1 MQLEWSAAAS
11 TVAIS
16 VPEFPLEEPVLVFTI
31 ALAVFLI
38 GPLVVRRLG
47 QPGIIGVVLLGAI
60 LGPGGVGLVA
70 HSDAIVLL
78 GEAGLI
84 YLLFTVGLELDLR
97 QFAADPGS
105 AALFG
110 LVSFGL
116 PFVVGAAAVAVLLD
130 LSLLAA
136 LLLAAVFASHTLL
149 AYPIVNQYDITG
161 NRAVTAVFGGILF
174 TDTLALLVLALVR
187 SAAEGGL
194 TALIVIEK
202 VVALIALVGG
212 VWIVVPPIARR
223 FFRNFSEE
231 SYFEFLFVAVVF
243 FGAASVAALLDIAP
257 ILGAFVGGLAL
268 NRLIPEGGTLLSRI
282 EFAGNAF
289 FVPFFLL
296 HVGMLVDASV
306 ILEGRR
312 TLEVAAVIIGVM
324 IALKWLA
331 AWIVARVKGY
341 TVDERGVIFG
351 LSIGQAAAAL
361 AITLIGYDVG
371 LFDAAILNAV
381 VLMLLV
387 TAVASPWATKRAG
400 RQLALAEDVE
410 PGGGAPGDPRIL
422 LPISHAV
429 DRQRQLLELALLLK
443 DDERERPIHTL
454 TVVRPDRSGDPDRA
468 IDDAYDDLE
477 GLTAIGSEAEV
488 PVAPEIRVDHN
499 PASGI
504 VRGALEVQADLLLL
518 GWDAQRSIGQRLFG
532 SIIDQVLE
540 RTTNPVM
547 VARLGHP
554 VNMTD
559 RLFVVLPD
567 GIDHHEG
574 FFESV
579 ALLKRLADR
588 LGAPLTVLAVGDS
601 AHQCGRRFDLV
612 EPELD
617 AEFRELSSWR
627 ALQTTLDEEV
637 TADDLIAVI
646 SSRPGSVGWHDELR
660 ELPYRLATLPPESF
674 VLLHPREDAPEYDRQ
689 FLRFK

>member
-1 MQLEWSAAAS
+1 MWSNTPLVVA
-11 TVAIS
+11 VAI
-16 VPEFPLEEPVLVFTI
+16 PELPLEEPVLVFTI
-31 ALAVFLI
+31 ALAVFLV
-38 GPLVVRRLG
+38 GPLLVRRLG
-47 QPGIIGVVLLGAI
+47 QPGIIGIVLFGAI
-60 LGPGGVGLVA
+60 LGPGGTGLVA

-78 GEAGLI
+78 GEVGLI

-97 QFAADPGS
+97 QFSEDPGS

-116 PFVVGAAAVAVLLD
+116 PFVVGTIVAMALLGLD
-130 LSLLAA
+130 RLSA

-149 AYPIVNQYDITG
+149 AYPIVNRYDVTR

-174 TDTLALLVLALVR
+174 TDTLALFVLALVR
-187 SAAEGGL
+187 SAAEAGL
-194 TALIVIEK
+194 TASVVVEK
-202 VVALIALVGG
+202 IVALG
-212 VWIVVPPIARR
+212 VLLAGTWFVVPPIARR
-223 FFRNFSEE
+223 FFQNFSEE
-231 SYFEFLFVAVVF
+231 SYFEFLFVTVVF
-243 FGAASVAALLDIAP
+243 FGAASAATLLDVAP

-289 FVPFFLL
+289 FIPFFLL
-296 HVGMLVDASV
+296 HVGMFVDATV
-306 ILEGRR
+306 IFQGRR
-312 TLEVAAVIIGVM
+312 TLEVAAVIVGVM

-331 AWIVARVKGY
+331 AWLVARVKGY
-341 TVDERGVIFG
+341 TADERDVMFG

-361 AITLIGYDVG
+361 AITLIGFEVG

-381 VLMLLV
+381 VLMLIV
-387 TAVASPWATKRAG
+387 SAVLSPWVTKRAG
-400 RQLALAEDVE
+400 QRLALAEAVE
-410 PGGGAPGDPRIL
+410 PDDGALGDPRIL
-422 LPISHAV
+422 LPISYAA
-429 DRQRQLLELALLLK
+429 DRQRQLLEMALLLK

-454 TVVRPDRSGDPDRA
+454 TVVQPARRGSPDRTVDE
-468 IDDAYDDLE
+468 AYDDLE
-477 GLTAIGSEAEV
+477 ELTAVGSEAEV
-488 PVAPEIRVDHN
+488 PVDPEIRVNHN

-504 VRGALEVQADLLLL
+504 VRGAVEVQADLLLL

-532 SIIDQVLE
+532 SVIDQVLA
-540 RTTNPVM
+540 RTTDPVM

-554 VNMTD
+554 VNTTD

-588 LGAPLTVLAVGDS
+588 LGAPVTVLAVGGS
-601 AHQCGRRFDLV
+601 AHQYERLFDLV

-627 ALQTTLDEEV
+627 ALHSRLEDDA
-637 TADDLIAVI
+637 TANDLVSVI

-660 ELPYRLATLPPESF
+660 ELPSRLAELPPASF
-674 VLLHPREDAPEYDRQ
+674 VLLHPREDDPEYDRQ

>member
-1 MQLEWSAAAS
+1 
-11 TVAIS
+11 
-16 VPEFPLEEPVLVFTI
+16 
-31 ALAVFLI
+31 
-38 GPLVVRRLG
+38 
-47 QPGIIGVVLLGAI
+47 
-60 LGPGGVGLVA
+60 
-70 HSDAIVLL
+70 
-78 GEAGLI
+78 
-84 YLLFTVGLELDLR
+84 
-97 QFAADPGS
+97 
-105 AALFG
+105 
-110 LVSFGL
+110 
-116 PFVVGAAAVAVLLD
+116 
-130 LSLLAA
+130 
-136 LLLAAVFASHTLL
+136 
-149 AYPIVNQYDITG
+149 
-161 NRAVTAVFGGILF
+161 
-174 TDTLALLVLALVR
+174 
-187 SAAEGGL
+187 
-194 TALIVIEK
+194 
-202 VVALIALVGG
+202 
-212 VWIVVPPIARR
+212 
-223 FFRNFSEE
+223 
-231 SYFEFLFVAVVF
+231 
-243 FGAASVAALLDIAP
+243 
-257 ILGAFVGGLAL
+257 
-268 NRLIPEGGTLLSRI
+268 
-282 EFAGNAF
+282 
-289 FVPFFLL
+289 
-296 HVGMLVDASV
+296 
-306 ILEGRR
+306 
-312 TLEVAAVIIGVM
+312 
-324 IALKWLA
+324 
-331 AWIVARVKGY
+331 
-341 TVDERGVIFG
+341 
-351 LSIGQAAAAL
+351 
-361 AITLIGYDVG
+361 
-371 LFDAAILNAV
+371 
-381 VLMLLV
+381 
-387 TAVASPWATKRAG
+387 
-400 RQLALAEDVE
+400 
-410 PGGGAPGDPRIL
+410 
-422 LPISHAV
+422 
-429 DRQRQLLELALLLK
+429 LALLLK